1 MVDNRQNNS
10 EHTTDCLSGK
20 LIPVRRRVNVQVSYH
35 TGHTPGIVFLHG
47 GLGNR
52 FNWRSQYEF
61 FLSQGREVLAYD
73 LAGHGQSSPYQ
84 KYSIGRHHRDLTRLL
99 RRYQIKVPI
108 LCCHSYG
115 VPIGLEWARR
125 HQVSALILIAGG
137 THDLAP
143 WWEIPLIKFL
153 AWGGKYLFYLPGVQT
168 LSNRLSSD
176 RSKEKLERFFAES
189 PVPTEPHPYKAL
201 EIFWGYNFWHCDN
214 SKGTLRDRNDRKLFI
229 PVLVISGGQ
238 DPMFTKEMAAELAN
252 SFKYGQHFHLP
263 EAGHLLL
270 AEYPEQVNQKIAGFI
285 AGI

>member
-1 MVDNRQNNS
+1 MNNS
-10 EHTTDCLSGK
+10 CNNDPESNDDSLSGQ
-20 LIPVRRRVNVQVSYH
+20 LVPVRRRVNLQVSYH

-99 RRYQIKVPI
+99 QRYQIKAPI

-125 HQVSALILIAGG
+125 HQVSALVLIAGG

-143 WWEIPLIKFL
+143 WWEIPLVKFL
-153 AWGGKYLFYLPGVQT
+153 TWGGKYLFYLPGMQS
-168 LSNRLSSD
+168 LSNRFSSD
-176 RSKEKLERFFAES
+176 RTEKLNKFFAES
-189 PVPTEPHPYKAL
+189 PVPIETQPYKAV
-201 EIFWGYNFWHCDN
+201 EIFWEYNFWNRHN
-214 SKGTLRDRNDRKLFI
+214 RNRVRDRVERKLSI
-229 PVLVISGGQ
+229 PVLVISGGL
-238 DPMFTKEMAAELAN
+238 DPMFTEEMGVELAR
-252 SFKYGQHFHLP
+252 SFQYGQHFHLP
-263 EAGHLLL
+263 KAGHLLI
-270 AEYPEQVNQKIAGFI
+270 AEYPEQVNQKILEFI
-285 AGI
+285 TAI